1 MSIYQIPCA
10 GANST
15 PCSGTYIGET
25 ERTANARFKEHTS
38 TSTNALG
45 KYKSAMLEH
54 ARENHHH
61 FRREDVSILSNES
74 DWVKRGI
81 KEAIY
86 IRALS
91 PTINIDPGRHTL
103 SSHFDGILNQN
114 IKAPSAPAP
123 HNAESEPLINTVPRR
138 QGRPKQPSSN
148 TQPPQ
153 QPELQQQQTQGQR
166 RSQRILERNSQ

>member
-1 MSIYQIPCA
+1 
-10 GANST
+10 
-15 PCSGTYIGET
+15 
-25 ERTANARFKEHTS
+25 
-38 TSTNALG
+38 
-45 KYKSAMLEH
+45 MLEH
-54 ARENHHH
+54 ARKNHYH

-74 DWVKRGI
+74 DWVERGI

-91 PTINIDPGRHTL
+91 PTINIDPGCQTL

-114 IKAPSAPAP
+114 IKAPTTPAP
-123 HNAESEPLINTVPRR
+123 HNAESKFLINMVPRR

-148 TQPPQ
+148 TQLPH

-166 RSQRILERNSQ
+166 RSQRILKRNSQ